1 MRTGLNIIAAASA
14 ANGASTGRD
23 GRRLGALFLM
33 PVAIMAIIGIAM
45 GGYSE
50 PSLVVGVLDRAE
62 TGASRE
68 LTSAIAANQHMRI
81 RRYTNQEKMRI
92 AVFRGR
98 LNAGVIVPSGWR
110 GVGDLEVYFSRA
122 SSGSPVIRAAID
134 ADLSRLANQA
144 KPFAI
149 PVHYPGG
156 GGEEALPLGFQYTAP
171 ANLVL
176 FVMINGL
183 VSSLAIIRLRSSG
196 LSQRLLATPARTW
209 ELFAM
214 LTVAPF
220 QQMLVQ
226 SLFLIFSARWFF
238 GVHWGDSIGVFLLTT
253 ALICFGV
260 SLVFLMGTIFRSPQQ
275 PSSLG
280 PWIGV
285 FLGMLGG
292 CMWPLEIVPPF
303 MKSLA
308 YLSPAAWAMHGYLAL
323 IFGHA
328 SAVAILP
335 DVAAMLLFAIAFT
348 ASASSGFVPSFL
360 DNICLCLLGQRI
372 PSKA

>member
-14 ANGASTGRD
+14 ANRASTGRD
-23 GRRLGALFLM
+23 QRRLGVLFLL

-45 GGYSE
+45 GGYSD
-50 PSLVVGVLDRAE
+50 PSLVIGVLDHAE
-62 TGASRE
+62 SGASHE
-68 LTSAIAANQHMRI
+68 LISAIAANPHMRM
-81 RRYTNQEKMRI
+81 RKYTNQEKMRI

-110 GVGDLEVYFSRA
+110 GVGDPEVYLSSA
-122 SSGSPVIRAAID
+122 SAGSPVIRAAID
-134 ADLSRLANQA
+134 ADLSRLANRA

-149 PVHYPGG
+149 PIHYPGG
-156 GGEEALPLGFQYTAP
+156 GGEQALPLGFQYTAP

-183 VSSLAIIRLRSSG
+183 VSALAIIRLRSSG

-209 ELFAM
+209 ELFTM
-214 LTVAPF
+214 LSIGPF

-226 SLFLIFSARWFF
+226 ALFLIFSARWFF
-238 GVHWGDSIGVFLLTT
+238 GVHWGDSLGVFLLTT

-260 SLVFLMGTIFRSPQQ
+260 SLVFLMGTIFRSPEQ
-275 PSSLG
+275 PISLG

-292 CMWPLEIVPPF
+292 CMWPLDVVPPF

-323 IFGHA
+323 IFSHA

-335 DVAAMLLFAIAFT
+335 DVAAMVLFA
-348 ASASSGFVPSFL
+348 V
-360 DNICLCLLGQRI
+360 
-372 PSKA
+372 

>member
-23 GRRLGALFLM
+23 QRRLGVLFLL

-45 GGYSE
+45 GGYSD

-62 TGASRE
+62 SGASHQ
-68 LTSAIAANQHMRI
+68 LISAIAANPHMRMNK
-81 RRYTNQEKMRI
+81 YTNQEKMRI

-98 LNAGVIVPSGWR
+98 LNAGVIIPSGWR
-110 GVGDLEVYFSRA
+110 GVGDLEVYLSRA
-122 SSGSPVIRAAID
+122 SAGSPVIRATID
-134 ADLSRLANQA
+134 ADLSRLANRA

-156 GGEEALPLGFQYTAP
+156 GGEQALPLGFQYTAP

-183 VSSLAIIRLRSSG
+183 VSALAIIRLRSSG

-214 LTVAPF
+214 LSIGPYE
-220 QQMLVQ
+220 QMLVQ
-226 SLFLIFSARWFF
+226 SLFLIFTARWFF
-238 GVHWGDSIGVFLLTT
+238 GVHWGDSLGVFLLTT

-260 SLVFLMGTIFRSPQQ
+260 SLVFLMGTIFRSPEQ
-275 PSSLG
+275 PTSLG

-292 CMWPLEIVPPF
+292 CMWPLDVVPPF

-323 IFGHA
+323 IFSHA

-335 DVAAMLLFAIAFT
+335 DVAAMFLFAVAF
-348 ASASSGFVPSFL
+348 SA
-360 DNICLCLLGQRI
+360 LGIFRLRPQLSR
-372 PSKA
+372 

>member
-1 MRTGLNIIAAASA
+1 MRTGLNILAAASA

-23 GRRLGALFLM
+23 QRRLAVLFLV

-50 PSLVVGVLDRAE
+50 PSLVVGVLDRAG
-62 TGASRE
+62 TAASRE
-68 LTSAIAANQHMRI
+68 LISAIAANQHMRI
-81 RRYTNQEKMRI
+81 HRYTDQEKMRI

-110 GVGDLEVYFSRA
+110 GDGDLDVYLSRA
-122 SSGSPVIRAAID
+122 SAGAPVIRAAIE
-134 ADLSRLANQA
+134 ADLSRLANRA
-144 KPFAI
+144 KPIAI

-156 GGEEALPLGFQYTAP
+156 GGEQALPLGFQYTAP

-183 VSSLAIIRLRSSG
+183 VSSLTIIRLRSSG

-214 LTVAPF
+214 LTVGPF
-220 QQMLVQ
+220 QQMLAQ
-226 SLFLIFSARWFF
+226 ALFLIFSARWFF
-238 GVHWGDSIGVFLLTT
+238 GVHWGDSIGVLLLTT

-260 SLVFLMGTIFRSPQQ
+260 SLVFLMGTIFRSPEQ
-275 PSSLG
+275 PTSLG

-292 CMWPLEIVPPF
+292 CMWPLDVVPPF
-303 MKSLA
+303 MKTLA
-308 YLSPAAWAMHGYLAL
+308 YLSPAAWAMNGYLAL
-323 IFGHA
+323 IFSHA

-335 DVAAMLLFAIAFT
+335 DVAAMLLFAVAF
-348 ASASSGFVPSFL
+348 SAIGILRLRPQLS
-360 DNICLCLLGQRI
+360 R
-372 PSKA
+372 

>member
-23 GRRLGALFLM
+23 RRRLGALFLL

-68 LTSAIAANQHMRI
+68 LISAIAANQHMRI
-81 RRYTNQEKMRI
+81 RRYTDQEKMRI

-110 GVGDLEVYFSRA
+110 GVGDLDVYLSRA

-134 ADLSRLANQA
+134 ADLSRLANRAQ
-144 KPFAI
+144 PFAI

-183 VSSLAIIRLRSSG
+183 VSSLAMIRLRSSG

-275 PSSLG
+275 PTSLG

-292 CMWPLEIVPPF
+292 CMWPLEVVPPF

-323 IFGHA
+323 IFSHA

-335 DVAAMLLFAIAFT
+335 DVAALLLFAIAF
-348 ASASSGFVPSFL
+348 SA
-360 DNICLCLLGQRI
+360 LGILRLRPQLSR
-372 PSKA
+372 

>member
-1 MRTGLNIIAAASA
+1 MWTGLNIIAAASA
-14 ANGASTGRD
+14 ANRASTGRD
-23 GRRLGALFLM
+23 QRRLGVLFLL

-45 GGYSE
+45 GGYSD
-50 PSLVVGVLDRAE
+50 PSLMVGVLDRDR

-68 LTSAIAANQHMRI
+68 LISAIAANPHMRI
-81 RRYTNQEKMRI
+81 HSYTDREKMRI

-110 GVGDLEVYFSRA
+110 GAGDLEVYFSSA
-122 SSGSPVIRAAID
+122 SAGSPVIRAAID
-134 ADLSRLANQA
+134 ADLSRLANGA
-144 KPFAI
+144 KPLAI

-183 VSSLAIIRLRSSG
+183 VSALAIIRLRSSG
-196 LSQRLLATPARTW
+196 LSQRLLASPARTW

-214 LTVAPF
+214 LTVGPF
-220 QQMLVQ
+220 QQMVAQ
-226 SLFLIFSARWFF
+226 SLFMILSARWFF

-260 SLVFLMGTIFRSPQQ
+260 SLVFLMGTIFRSPEQTT
-275 PSSLG
+275 SLG

-292 CMWPLEIVPPF
+292 CMWPLETVPPF
-303 MKSLA
+303 MKALA
-308 YLSPAAWAMHGYLAL
+308 YISPATWAMNGYRAL
-323 IFGHA
+323 VFSHA

-335 DVAAMLLFAIAFT
+335 DVAAMFLFAMAF
-348 ASASSGFVPSFL
+348 SA
-360 DNICLCLLGQRI
+360 LGILRLRPQLSR
-372 PSKA
+372 

>member
-1 MRTGLNIIAAASA
+1 MRTSLNFLAAASA

-23 GRRLGALFLM
+23 QRRLGVLFLL

-50 PSLVVGVLDRAE
+50 PSLVVGVLDRAD
-62 TGASRE
+62 TGASRD
-68 LTSAIAANQHMRI
+68 LISAIAANQHMRVHM
-81 RRYTNQEKMRI
+81 YTDQEKMRL

-110 GVGDLEVYFSRA
+110 GVGDLDVYLSQA
-122 SSGSPVIRAAID
+122 SSGSPIIRAAID
-134 ADLSRLANQA
+134 ADLSRLANRA
-144 KPFAI
+144 KPLAI
-149 PVHYPGG
+149 PVRYPGG

-176 FVMINGL
+176 FLMINGL

-209 ELFAM
+209 QLFAM
-214 LTVAPF
+214 LTVGPF

-226 SLFLIFSARWFF
+226 SLFMIFSSRWFF

-253 ALICFGV
+253 AVICFGV
-260 SLVFLMGTIFRSPQQ
+260 SLVFLMGTVFRTPEQ
-275 PSSLG
+275 PGSLG

-292 CMWPLEIVPPF
+292 CMWPLDVVPPF
-303 MKSLA
+303 MKSVA

-323 IFGHA
+323 IFSHA

-335 DVAAMLLFAIAFT
+335 DVAAMLLFAIAF
-348 ASASSGFVPSFL
+348 SA
-360 DNICLCLLGQRI
+360 LGILRLRPQLSR
-372 PSKA
+372 

>member
-1 MRTGLNIIAAASA
+1 MRTGLNVLAAASA

-23 GRRLGALFLM
+23 QRRLAVLFLV

-50 PSLVVGVLDRAE
+50 PSLVVGVLDRAG
-62 TGASRE
+62 TAASRE
-68 LTSAIAANQHMRI
+68 LISAIAANQHMRI
-81 RRYTNQEKMRI
+81 HRYTDQEKMRI

-110 GVGDLEVYFSRA
+110 GDGDLDVYLSRA
-122 SSGSPVIRAAID
+122 SAGAPVIRAAIE
-134 ADLSRLANQA
+134 ADLSRLANRA
-144 KPFAI
+144 KPIAI

-156 GGEEALPLGFQYTAP
+156 GGEQALPLGFQYTAP

-183 VSSLAIIRLRSSG
+183 VSSLTIIRLRSSG

-214 LTVAPF
+214 LTVGPF
-220 QQMLVQ
+220 QQMLAQ
-226 SLFLIFSARWFF
+226 ALFLIFSARWFF
-238 GVHWGDSIGVFLLTT
+238 GVHWGDSIGVLLLTT

-260 SLVFLMGTIFRSPQQ
+260 SLVFLMGTIFRSPEQ
-275 PSSLG
+275 PTSLG

-292 CMWPLEIVPPF
+292 CMWPLDVVPPF
-303 MKSLA
+303 MKTLA
-308 YLSPAAWAMHGYLAL
+308 YLSPAAWAMNGYLAL
-323 IFGHA
+323 IFSHA

-335 DVAAMLLFAIAFT
+335 DVAAMLLFAVAF
-348 ASASSGFVPSFL
+348 SAIGILRLRPQLS
-360 DNICLCLLGQRI
+360 R
-372 PSKA
+372 

>member
-1 MRTGLNIIAAASA
+1 MRTGLNILAAASA

-23 GRRLGALFLM
+23 QRRLASLFLL

-45 GGYSE
+45 GGYSD
-50 PSLVVGVLDRAE
+50 PSLVVGVIDRAG
-62 TGASRE
+62 TDASRD
-68 LTSAIAANQHMRI
+68 LVSAISANQHMRI
-81 RRYTNQEKMRI
+81 HRYTDQEKMRI

-98 LNAGVIVPSGWR
+98 LNAGVIVPSGW
-110 GVGDLEVYFSRA
+110 
-122 SSGSPVIRAAID
+122 SGSSDLDVYLSQASAGAPVIRAAID
-134 ADLSRLANQA
+134 ADLSRLANRA
-144 KPFAI
+144 KPVAI
-149 PVHYPGG
+149 RVQYPGG
-156 GGEEALPLGFQYTAP
+156 GGEGALPLGFQYTAP

-196 LSQRLLATPARTW
+196 LSQRLLATPARAW

-220 QQMLVQ
+220 QQMVVQ
-226 SLFLIFSARWFF
+226 SLFLILTARWFF

-260 SLVFLMGTIFRSPQQ
+260 SLVFLMGTVFRTPEQ
-275 PSSLG
+275 PGSLG

-292 CMWPLEIVPPF
+292 CMWPLEVVPPF

-308 YLSPAAWAMHGYLAL
+308 YFSPAAWAMHGYLAL
-323 IFGHA
+323 ISSHA

-335 DVAAMLLFAIAFT
+335 DVAAMLLFAIAL
-348 ASASSGFVPSFL
+348 SA
-360 DNICLCLLGQRI
+360 LGILRLRPQLSR
-372 PSKA
+372 

>member
-1 MRTGLNIIAAASA
+1 
-14 ANGASTGRD
+14 
-23 GRRLGALFLM
+23 
-33 PVAIMAIIGIAM
+33 
-45 GGYSE
+45 
-50 PSLVVGVLDRAE
+50 VVGVLDRAE
-62 TGASRE
+62 SGASHE
-68 LTSAIAANQHMRI
+68 LISAIAANPHMRVH
-81 RRYTNQEKMRI
+81 RYTDQQKMRI

-98 LNAGVIVPSGWR
+98 LNAGVIIPLGWH
-110 GVGDLEVYFSRA
+110 GAGDLEVYLSRA
-122 SSGSPVIRAAID
+122 SAGSPVIRAAID
-134 ADLSRLANQA
+134 ADLSRLANRA

-149 PVHYPGG
+149 AIHYPGG
-156 GGEEALPLGFQYTAP
+156 GEQALPLGFQYTAP

-183 VSSLAIIRLRSSG
+183 VSALAIIRLRSSG

-214 LTVAPF
+214 LSIGPF

-238 GVHWGDSIGVFLLTT
+238 GVHWGDSIGVLLLTT
-253 ALICFGV
+253 SLICFGV
-260 SLVFLMGTIFRSPQQ
+260 SLVFLMGTIFRTPEQST
-275 PSSLG
+275 SLG

-292 CMWPLEIVPPF
+292 CMWPLDVVPPF

-308 YLSPAAWAMHGYLAL
+308 YLSPASWAMHGYLAL
-323 IFGHA
+323 ISTHA

-335 DVAAMLLFAIAFT
+335 DMAAMLLFAVAFST
-348 ASASSGFVPSFL
+348 
-360 DNICLCLLGQRI
+360 LGILRLRPQFSR
-372 PSKA
+372 

>member
-1 MRTGLNIIAAASA
+1 MRTGLNLIAAASA
-14 ANGASTGRD
+14 ANSASTGRNQ
-23 GRRLGALFLM
+23 RKLGSLFLL
-33 PVAIMAIIGIAM
+33 PVAIMAIIGIAL
-45 GGYSE
+45 GGYST
-50 PSLVVGVLDRAE
+50 PSLMVGVLDHAD
-62 TGASRE
+62 TGASRD
-68 LTSAIAANQHMRI
+68 LISAIAANQHMRI
-81 RRYTNQEKMRI
+81 HIYTDQEKMRL

-98 LNAGVIVPSGWR
+98 LNAGVIVPSGWH
-110 GVGDLEVYFSRA
+110 GDRDLDVYLSTA
-122 SSGSPVIRAAID
+122 SAGSPVIRAAID
-134 ADLSRLANQA
+134 ADLSQLANRA
-144 KPFAI
+144 KPLAI
-149 PVHYPGG
+149 PIHYPGG

-183 VSSLAIIRLRSSG
+183 VSSLAIVQLRSSG
-196 LSQRLLATPARTW
+196 LSKRLLATPARTW

-226 SLFLIFSARWFF
+226 ALFLIFSSRWFF

-260 SLVFLMGTIFRSPQQ
+260 SLVFLMGTVFRTPEQ
-275 PSSLG
+275 PGSLG

-292 CMWPLEIVPPF
+292 CMWPLDVVPPF

-308 YLSPAAWAMHGYLAL
+308 YFSPAAWAMHGYLAL
-323 IFGHA
+323 ASHA
-328 SAVAILP
+328 SAAAILP
-335 DVAAMLLFAIAFT
+335 DVAAMLLFAIAL
-348 ASASSGFVPSFL
+348 SAIGILRLRPQLS
-360 DNICLCLLGQRI
+360 R
-372 PSKA
+372 

>member
-23 GRRLGALFLM
+23 QRRLGALFLL

-50 PSLVVGVLDRAE
+50 PSLVVGVLDRAG

-68 LTSAIAANQHMRI
+68 LISTIAANQHVRI
-81 RRYTNQEKMRI
+81 RRYTDQEKMRI

-98 LNAGVIVPSGWR
+98 LNAGVILPSGWR
-110 GVGDLEVYFSRA
+110 GVGDLDVYLSRA

-134 ADLSRLANQA
+134 ADLSCLANRA

-171 ANLVL
+171 ANLIL

-260 SLVFLMGTIFRSPQQ
+260 SLVLLMGTIFRSPQQ
-275 PSSLG
+275 PASLG

-292 CMWPLEIVPPF
+292 CMWPLEVVPSF

-308 YLSPAAWAMHGYLAL
+308 YLSPAAWAMHGYRAL
-323 IFGHA
+323 IFSHA

-335 DVAAMLLFAIAFT
+335 DVAAMLLFAVAF
-348 ASASSGFVPSFL
+348 SA
-360 DNICLCLLGQRI
+360 LGILRLRPQLSR
-372 PSKA
+372 

>member
-1 MRTGLNIIAAASA
+1 MRTVANVIAAASA

-23 GRRLGALFLM
+23 QRRLAVLFLM
-33 PVAIMAIIGIAM
+33 PVAVMAIIGIAM
-45 GGYSE
+45 GGYSQ
-50 PSLVVGVLDRAE
+50 PSLVVGILDRAG
-62 TGASRE
+62 TDASRE
-68 LTSAIAANQHMRI
+68 LISTIAANHMRI
-81 RRYTNQEKMRI
+81 RGYTDQVKMRI

-98 LNAGVIVPSGWR
+98 LNAGVIIPSGWA
-110 GVGDLEVYFSRA
+110 GVGDLEVYLSPA
-122 SSGSPVIRAAID
+122 SAGSPVIRAAID
-134 ADLSRLANQA
+134 ADLSRLANRA

-176 FVMINGL
+176 FVMINGF
-183 VSSLAIIRLRSSG
+183 VSALAIIRLRVSG

-214 LTVAPF
+214 LSVGPF
-220 QQMLVQ
+220 QQMVVQ
-226 SLFLIFSARWFF
+226 ALFLILTARWFF
-238 GVHWGDSIGVFLLTT
+238 GVHWGDSVGVFLLTA

-260 SLVFLMGTIFRSPQQ
+260 SLVFLMGTIFRSPEQ
-275 PSSLG
+275 PTSFG

-292 CMWPLEIVPPF
+292 CMWPLDVVPPF

-308 YLSPAAWAMHGYLAL
+308 YLSPAGWAMDGYRAL
-323 IFGHA
+323 IFSNA
-328 SAVAILP
+328 SAIAILP
-335 DVAAMLLFAIAFT
+335 DITAMFLFAIAF
-348 ASASSGFVPSFL
+348 SA
-360 DNICLCLLGQRI
+360 LGIFRLRRQFSR
-372 PSKA
+372 

>member
-1 MRTGLNIIAAASA
+1 MRTGLNILAAASA

-23 GRRLGALFLM
+23 QRRLAVLFLV

-50 PSLVVGVLDRAE
+50 PSLVVGVLDRAG
-62 TGASRE
+62 TAASRE
-68 LTSAIAANQHMRI
+68 LISAIAANQHTRI
-81 RRYTNQEKMRI
+81 HRYTDQEKMRI

-110 GVGDLEVYFSRA
+110 GVGDLEVYLSSA
-122 SSGSPVIRAAID
+122 SAGAPVIRAAID
-134 ADLSRLANQA
+134 ADLSRIANRA
-144 KPFAI
+144 KPIAI

-156 GGEEALPLGFQYTAP
+156 GGEQALPLGFQYTAP

-183 VSSLAIIRLRSSG
+183 VSSLTIIRLRSSG

-214 LTVAPF
+214 LTVGPF
-220 QQMLVQ
+220 QQILAQ
-226 SLFLIFSARWFF
+226 ALFLIFSARWFF
-238 GVHWGDSIGVFLLTT
+238 GVHWGDSIGVLLLTT

-260 SLVFLMGTIFRSPQQ
+260 SLVFLMGTIFRSPEQ
-275 PSSLG
+275 PTSLG

-292 CMWPLEIVPPF
+292 CMWPLDVVPPF
-303 MKSLA
+303 MKTLA
-308 YLSPAAWAMHGYLAL
+308 YLSPAAWAMNGYLAL
-323 IFGHA
+323 IFSHA

-335 DVAAMLLFAIAFT
+335 DVAAMLLFAVAF
-348 ASASSGFVPSFL
+348 SAIGILRLRPQLS
-360 DNICLCLLGQRI
+360 R
-372 PSKA
+372 

>member
-1 MRTGLNIIAAASA
+1 MRTGLNVIAAASA

-23 GRRLGALFLM
+23 QRRLGALFLL

-45 GGYSE
+45 GGYSD
-50 PSLVVGVLDRAE
+50 PSLVVGVLDRAG

-68 LTSAIAANQHMRI
+68 LISAIAANQHMRI
-81 RRYTNQEKMRI
+81 RRYTDQEKMRI

-110 GVGDLEVYFSRA
+110 GVGDLDVYLSQA

-134 ADLSRLANQA
+134 ADLSSLANRA

-149 PVHYPGG
+149 RVQYPGG
-156 GGEEALPLGFQYTAP
+156 GEAALPLGFQYTAP

-183 VSSLAIIRLRSSG
+183 VSSLAILRLRSSG

-220 QQMLVQ
+220 QQMVVQ
-226 SLFLIFSARWFF
+226 SLFLILTARWFF
-238 GVHWGDSIGVFLLTT
+238 GVHWGDSIGVFLLTA

-275 PSSLG
+275 PTSLG

-292 CMWPLEIVPPF
+292 CMWPLEVVPPL

-323 IFGHA
+323 IFSHA

-348 ASASSGFVPSFL
+348 A
-360 DNICLCLLGQRI
+360 LGILRLRPQLSR
-372 PSKA
+372 